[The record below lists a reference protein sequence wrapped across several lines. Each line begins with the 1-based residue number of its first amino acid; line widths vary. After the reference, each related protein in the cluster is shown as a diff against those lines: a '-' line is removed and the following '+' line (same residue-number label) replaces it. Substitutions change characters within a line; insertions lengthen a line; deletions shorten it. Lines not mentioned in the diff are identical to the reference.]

1 MGRRR
6 DDNLISPDLEPRNRI
21 QTVSE
26 LTADIREILEN
37 KFPFIWITG
46 EISNF
51 RRPVSGHCYFT
62 LKDDAAQI
70 SSVMFRGQT
79 RNLKF
84 AIENGLRVTGFGRVS
99 VYEPRG
105 TYQLIFEY
113 LEPGGIGALQVAFE
127 QLKSRLASE
136 GLFDASHKRP
146 LPRVP
151 QKISVITSPTGSVIH
166 DILNVVHRRF
176 ENLPVEVVP
185 VKVQGAGSVEQI
197 VDAIDSL
204 NHRAGSDVIILA
216 RGGGSIEDLHAFNDE
231 MVARAIYRS
240 TLPVVSGVGHETDYT
255 ISDFVADLRAPTPS
269 AAAEIVVPV
278 KSELHSDIDNLVA
291 TLAYCFSTLTE
302 RRKARLRELTGRLRN
317 PVRQVQDFRLRTD
330 DLTER
335 LNRTIHRDIRQ
346 RKEFLYLWKNRLNS
360 NNPIS
365 YIHEKKEKLHAI
377 YSNFLKYYENIVR
390 MKSQHLGEISGR
402 LQALNPTAVLARG
415 YSITRTLPDASV
427 VTDPGQVHPDQPI
440 EILVKKGAIT
450 AKVQ

>member
-1 MGRRR
+1 M
-6 DDNLISPDLEPRNRI
+6 ISPDLEPRNRI

-136 GLFDASHKRP
+136 GLFEASHKRP
-146 LPRVP
+146 LPQVP

-176 ENLPVEVVP
+176 DNLPVEVVP
-185 VKVQGAGSVEQI
+185 VKVQGVGSVEQI
-197 VDAIDSL
+197 VYAIDSL
-204 NHRAGSDVIILA
+204 NHRADSDVIILA

-278 KSELHSDIDNLVA
+278 KSELQSGIDNLVA

-335 LNRTIHRDIRQ
+335 LNRTIHRDIKQ
-346 RKEFLYLWKNRLNS
+346 RKELLYLWKNRLNS

-365 YIHEKKEKLHAI
+365 YIHEKKERLHVI
-377 YSNFLKYYENIVR
+377 YLNILKNYENIVS
-390 MKSQHLGEISGR
+390 MKNQHLGEISGR

-427 VTDPGQVHPDQPI
+427 VTDPGQVHPEQPI
-440 EILVKKGAIT
+440 EILVQKGTIT